1 MIVFILVATLL
12 VIAVLAILLPPL
24 WRSPSR
30 SSSADRREA
39 NLAIFRDQ
47 LGELERDRDAG
58 SLAAADFTQ
67 ARSEL
72 QRRLLEEVEPPSTS
86 PRSAAISPAASS
98 RRTAI
103 ALAVVLPLAAAA
115 GYALLGNPSALDPLQ
130 RQARVSPE
138 QIEQM
143 LTGLVEKL
151 QKNPDDS
158 KGWVMLARSYKVLE
172 RYPEAAEAYRRAG
185 ALVEADPALLA
196 DYAEVLSEV
205 NGGNFRGRPS
215 ELLAQALKIDPD
227 APQALLLAGAAA
239 SERHEYATAADHWA
253 RLLTQ
258 VDAGSAEARALET
271 AISRAR
277 GMAANEANG
286 PATSKAV
293 AGAGKVSGEVALSG
307 KLAGQAKP
315 DDILFVFARAEE
327 GSRMPLAATR
337 ATVAELPLRF
347 TFDDSMALAGGRKIS
362 DFTSVSVE
370 ARIVKAGQAQSSSGD
385 LFGTLTGVKPGSQNL
400 RLLIDQVQP

>member
-1 MIVFILVATLL
+1 VLYLRRRDRAIRDTPLTADEQRRAEVPAARPGFSPGTTMIVFILVATLL

-143 LTGLVEKL
+143 LTGWLKSCRKTL
-151 QKNPDDS
+151 TT
-158 KGWVMLARSYKVLE
+158 A
-172 RYPEAAEAYRRAG
+172 RAG
-185 ALVEADPALLA
+185 
-196 DYAEVLSEV
+196 
-205 NGGNFRGRPS
+205 
-215 ELLAQALKIDPD
+215 
-227 APQALLLAGAAA
+227 
-239 SERHEYATAADHWA
+239 
-253 RLLTQ
+253 
-258 VDAGSAEARALET
+258 
-271 AISRAR
+271 
-277 GMAANEANG
+277 
-286 PATSKAV
+286 
-293 AGAGKVSGEVALSG
+293 
-307 KLAGQAKP
+307 
-315 DDILFVFARAEE
+315 
-327 GSRMPLAATR
+327 
-337 ATVAELPLRF
+337 
-347 TFDDSMALAGGRKIS
+347 
-362 DFTSVSVE
+362 
-370 ARIVKAGQAQSSSGD
+370 
-385 LFGTLTGVKPGSQNL
+385 
-400 RLLIDQVQP
+400 